1 MLIIGKM
8 ELGLGRFCRKDIPIL
23 SQPQTMTAGMSDDCI
38 SVVFLNR
45 LASKPRPSPSGG
57 DKMGDKRVC
66 YRRVTNEAF
75 MPMGDKLV
83 GTA

>member
-1 MLIIGKM
+1 MKNTK
-8 ELGLGRFCRKDIPIL
+8 KD
-23 SQPQTMTAGMSDDCI
+23 M
-38 SVVFLNR
+38 
-45 LASKPRPSPSGG
+45 PSPSGG